1 MKLRS
6 QFVVLVAAVIVC
18 VVVAGAFLIRQ
29 SGDRAQAEQ
38 LAERYATASPQPL
51 ATRAP
56 VAVTVIG
63 DDMSSPAQSGTPV
76 PQWPT
81 LMQQDLRQR
90 VVSLSTSGS
99 GYTTRPL
106 TSLFGGTFGA
116 RAKQVASSS
125 RVVVIF
131 GGTNDQR
138 ATRVQLL
145 RAASDAIS
153 SAQRRAPDATVV
165 IVAPVSPEAAAP
177 ATLLAVRN
185 ALREAAQR
193 GEARFV
199 DPIAQRWL
207 NNRSGYVAEDGR
219 SLTAEG
225 QQALAARI
233 ETVVRPLL

>member
-6 QFVVLVAAVIVC
+6 QFVVLVAAV
-18 VVVAGAFLIRQ
+18 VVFAAVAGTFLFRQ
-29 SGDRAQAEQ
+29 AGDRAEAEQ
-38 LAERYATASPQPL
+38 VAERFATSNPEPVASES
-51 ATRAP
+51 TI
-56 VAVTVIG
+56 AVTVIG

-76 PQWPT
+76 PQWPA
-81 LMQQDLRQR
+81 LVQQDLQRR

-106 TSLFGGTFGA
+106 TSLFGGTFRA
-116 RAKQVASSS
+116 RAKQVAPSS
-125 RVVVIF
+125 RVVLFV
-131 GGTNDQR
+131 GGSNDQR

-165 IVAPVSPEAAAP
+165 VIAPTSPQSAAP
-177 ATLLAVRN
+177 ASLLAVRD
-185 ALREAAQR
+185 ALREAAIR
-193 GEARFV
+193 GGARFV
-199 DPIAQRWL
+199 DPIGQAWL
-207 NNRSGYVAEDGR
+207 MGRSGYIAEDGR

-233 ETVVRPLL
+233 EAVVRPLL